1 MPKRTDLKKI
11 LLIGSGPIVIG
22 QACEFDYSGTQACKA
37 LREEGY
43 TVVLVNSN
51 PATIMTDPET
61 ADRTYIEP
69 ITWEVVAK
77 IIERE
82 RPDALLPTLGG
93 QTGLNTAMDLV
104 HHGILEK
111 FGVEMIGA
119 RADVIDKA
127 EDRQKF
133 KEAMLKI
140 GLKVPTSGTARSL
153 ADAQAIRELVGLPC
167 VLRPSFTLG
176 GSGGGIAYNRD
187 EFNELITRGL
197 ELSPVHEVLI
207 EQSVIGWKEFELEV
221 MRDHADNVV
230 IVCSIENLDP
240 MGVHTGDSITV
251 APAQTLTDK
260 EYQRMRDAAIRIIRE
275 IGVETGGSNIQF
287 AIDPENGD
295 MIVIEM
301 NPRVSRSSA
310 LASKATGFP
319 IAKIAAKL
327 AIGYRLDELK
337 NDITR
342 ETPACFEPTI
352 DYVVTKV
359 PRWTFEKFPDA
370 DPTLTTQMKSVGETM
385 AIGRTFKESLQKALR
400 GLETG
405 RFGIGGDQKDL
416 WATAAQPTEGEILT
430 KLATPNAERVW
441 YLRYA
446 LKAGMTIDEIYQRT
460 KIDRW
465 FLHNIQEIVALEDRL
480 REQGYRL
487 WLRDGVATQDQS
499 PLAELL
505 LEAKQY
511 GFSDKQLAHLWH
523 CSEMEVRRVRKALN
537 VVPVYKLVDT
547 CAAEFEA
554 YTPYYYST
562 YERPAV
568 QMETRGEGEKGR
580 KGDEEKDQGP
590 DLPFSPSPLR
600 PLSLAED
607 ETKPPSEGKDR
618 IMILGGGPNRIGQGI
633 EFDYCCCQAA
643 FALKAAGYQ
652 TVMVNSNPETVS
664 TDYDTSD
671 ELFFEPLT
679 AEDVLNICDRIQPKG
694 LIVQFG
700 GQTPLNLAPAL
711 EAAGAPIIGT
721 SVKSIDNAEDREL
734 FKDLVNEL
742 GLKQPSNGTALDV
755 QHAIHVARE
764 IGFPVLVRPS
774 FVLGG
779 RAMEI
784 CYDEE
789 SLKRYV
795 GSAMEVSPGKPIL
808 IDKFLES
815 AVEVDVDC
823 LSDGQRTIIG
833 GVMQHIEEAGVHSG
847 DSACVIP
854 PHSLPAAV
862 IDEIKRQTRELAQR
876 LEVKGLMN
884 VQFAVTGTVRSEQWA
899 VASEPAS
906 LPTAHCPLPTIYVLE
921 VNPRAS
927 RTVPFVAKATNV
939 PLARY
944 AALIMVGKTLDELG
958 VTAELVPT
966 HFSVKE
972 SVFPFNKFPG
982 VDIIL
987 GPEMRSTGEVM
998 GIADTFPMAFA
1009 KSQMA
1014 ASGALPLSGTI
1025 FISVADRD
1033 KPDAVP
1039 IARSLAQLGY
1049 RLISTG
1055 GTGRALRAAN
1065 IAVEVIPKIQEGRP
1079 NLIDLMKNG
1088 QVALVINTPSGKGAR
1103 TDEGKIRAAAV
1114 QHGVTCI
1121 TTLAAAQA
1129 AVEACAAL
1137 RRREVSVKPLQ
1148 EWFVGS

>member
-43 TVVLVNSN
+43 EVVLVNSN
-51 PATIMTDPET
+51 PATIMTDPGT

-69 ITWEVVAK
+69 LTWEIIAQV
-77 IIERE
+77 IERE
-82 RPDALLPTLGG
+82 RPDAILPTLGG
-93 QTGLNTAMDLV
+93 QTGLNVAMDL
-104 HHGILEK
+104 HRHGVLEK
-111 FGVEMIGA
+111 FGVEMIAA

-133 KEAMLKI
+133 KEAMVKI
-140 GLKVPTSGTARSL
+140 GLDVPKSGLVRSL
-153 ADAQAIRELVGLPC
+153 AEAQEVRERIGLPC

-176 GSGGGIAYNRD
+176 GSGGGIAYNRE
-187 EFNELITRGL
+187 EFNDLITYGL
-197 ELSPVHEVLI
+197 SLSPVGQVLI
-207 EQSVIGWKEFELEV
+207 EESVIGWKEFELEV
-221 MRDHADNVV
+221 MRDLADNVV

-287 AIDPENGD
+287 AIHPENGR

-327 AIGYRLDELK
+327 AVGYRLDELK

-359 PRWTFEKFPDA
+359 PRWAFEKFPDA

-405 RFGIGGDQKDL
+405 RFGLGCDRHDL
-416 WATAAQPTEGEILT
+416 WGTPGQPDNAAIVQ
-430 KLATPNAERVW
+430 KLSTPNSERIW
-441 YLRYA
+441 YVRYA
-446 LKAGMTIDEIYQRT
+446 IKAGMSIDEIHQRSR
-460 KIDRW
+460 IDPW
-465 FLHNIQEIVALEDRL
+465 FLHNIREIIETEDKLRACPSLEAADTEL
-480 REQGYRL
+480 L
-487 WLRDGVATQDQS
+487 WL
-499 PLAELL
+499 
-505 LEAKQY
+505 AKQH
-511 GFSDKQLAHLWH
+511 GFGDKQLAHLWN
-523 CSEMEVRRVRKALN
+523 STEREVRRVRIERGVEA
-537 VVPVYKLVDT
+537 VFKLVDT

-554 YTPYYYST
+554 YTPYFYST
-562 YERPAV
+562 YERPESRLQIDGSTSSNLQTAICKL
-568 QMETRGEGEKGR
+568 QSQDETRPNDGR
-580 KGDEEKDQGP
+580 Q
-590 DLPFSPSPLR
+590 
-600 PLSLAED
+600 
-607 ETKPPSEGKDR
+607 R

-643 FALKAAGYQ
+643 FALKEAGYE
-652 TVMVNSNPETVS
+652 TIMVNSNPETVS

-671 ELFFEPLT
+671 QLFFEPLT
-679 AEDVLNICDRIQPKG
+679 SEDVLNICDRVKPAG

-700 GQTPLNLAPAL
+700 GQTPLNLARAL
-711 EAAGAPIIGT
+711 ERAGATIIGT
-721 SVKSIDNAEDREL
+721 SVDSIDIAEDRER
-734 FKDLVNEL
+734 FQALVERL
-742 GLKQPSNGTALDV
+742 GLRQPANGMALDV
-755 QHAIHVARE
+755 QQAVHAARR
-764 IGFPVLVRPS
+764 IGYPVLVRPS
-774 FVLGG
+774 YVLGG

-784 CYDEE
+784 VYDEE
-789 SLKRYV
+789 SLTKFVLR
-795 GSAMEVSPGKPIL
+795 ALEVSAGKPIL

-815 AVEVDVDC
+815 AIEVDVDC

-854 PHSLPAAV
+854 PHSLPANV
-862 IDEIKRQTRELAQR
+862 IEEIKRQTRALAMELN
-876 LEVKGLMN
+876 VKGLMN
-884 VQFAVTGTVRSEQWA
+884 VQFALQAGE
-899 VASEPAS
+899 EGF
-906 LPTAHCPLPTIYVLE
+906 TIYVLE

-939 PLARY
+939 PLARL
-944 AALIMVGKTLDELG
+944 ASLIMVGKTLDELG
-958 VTAELVPT
+958 VTSEVVPG

-998 GIADTFPMAFA
+998 GIADSFPMAFA
-1009 KSQMA
+1009 KSQLA
-1014 ASGALPLSGTI
+1014 ANSALPQNGNI

-1033 KPDAVP
+1033 KTEVIPA
-1039 IARSLAQLGY
+1039 ARALADMGY
-1049 RLISTG
+1049 RLMSTR
-1055 GTGRALRAAN
+1055 GTAQTLQAAG
-1065 IAVEVIPKIQEGRP
+1065 IAVQEIPKIQEGRP
-1079 NLIDLMKNG
+1079 NLLDHMKNE

-1114 QHGVTCI
+1114 AHGVTCI

-1129 AVEACAAL
+1129 AVEACRAL
-1137 RRREVSVKPLQ
+1137 RRGQLTVKALQ
-1148 EWFVGS
+1148 DWFRDMAK